1 MAKVVSKIS
10 TLLIVIP
17 KIVKKFLLYQSFF
30 VNYIWYIMKKRI
42 LTLGCI
48 GVTVFLFGCSDDAPS
63 PVAPVMSYESSSS
76 VAATLSSSSE
86 ASQQA
91 PESSAA
97 NNGGSGETIHKVEI
111 INIPA
116 PNVNYPNI
124 VEEKMFCWTPGCEA
138 TVVPPSSSSKATP
151 KSSSQNAI
159 TIDTPE
165 NKPPVV
171 NGLSMTDARDNKTYK
186 LAQVGSKLW
195 MAQDLNYAGV
205 TSECYNEKES
215 NCASNGRLYT
225 FNTAQKA
232 CPTGWKLPNREE
244 AQAALDDASYP
255 WSYSGRCKDG
265 DCNFLGDMGFHWV
278 DATPQSGD
286 KNFDSNTGSSYT
298 VIIVEKSP
306 DYFKPSEDDP
316 DSKAKFFQV
325 DSKTKR
331 FSVRCVQ
338 E

>member
-1 MAKVVSKIS
+1 
-10 TLLIVIP
+10 
-17 KIVKKFLLYQSFF
+17 
-30 VNYIWYIMKKRI
+30 MKKKI
-42 LTLGCI
+42 TAIGCV
-48 GVTVFLFGCSDDAPS
+48 GVISFLFGCSDDAPS
-63 PVAPVMSYESSSS
+63 PVAPPVAYNESSSS
-76 VAATLSSSSE
+76 VVLGPTSSSS
-86 ASQQA
+86 QQPA
-91 PESSAA
+91 NPTSSSAV
-97 NNGGSGETIHKVEI
+97 NNSGKPVYKHEI
-111 INIPA
+111 VNVPA
-116 PNVNYPNI
+116 ENVDYPDI
-124 VEEKMFCWTPGCEA
+124 VPDKMFCFTPGCEA
-138 TVVPPSSSSKATP
+138 TVVPPSSSSKAAP

-171 NGLSMTDARDNKTYK
+171 NGTSMTDTRDNKTYK
-186 LAQVGSKLW
+186 LAQVGDKLW

-205 TSECYNEKES
+205 TSECYNEQES
-215 NCASNGRLYT
+215 NCTSNGRLYT

-232 CPTGWKLPNREE
+232 CPTGWRLPNRTE

-265 DCNFLGDMGFHWV
+265 DCNFLGQMGFHWV

-286 KNFDSNTGSSYT
+286 KNFEENTGSSYT
-298 VIIVEKSP
+298 VIIVEK
-306 DYFKPSEDDP
+306 DP
-316 DSKAKFFQV
+316 EYAGEKERLFFQV

>member
-1 MAKVVSKIS
+1 
-10 TLLIVIP
+10 
-17 KIVKKFLLYQSFF
+17 
-30 VNYIWYIMKKRI
+30 MKKRI
-42 LTLGCI
+42 LSI
-48 GVTVFLFGCSDDAPS
+48 GVVGIAAFLFGCSDDAPS
-63 PVAPVMSYESSSS
+63 PVAPVPVASNDSSSS
-76 VAATLSSSSE
+76 VVTGVSSSS
-86 ASQQA
+86 AQQQVPA
-91 PESSAA
+91 SSAA
-97 NNGGSGETIHKVEI
+97 QSEGGKTYYNHEI
-111 INIPA
+111 INVPA
-116 PNVNYPNI
+116 PNVDYPDI
-124 VEEKMFCWTPGCEA
+124 VEDKMFCWTPGCEA
-138 TVVPPSSSSKATP
+138 TVVPPSSSSKAAP

-186 LAQVGSKLW
+186 LAQVGGKLW

-205 TSECYNEKES
+205 TSECYNEQES
-215 NCASNGRLYT
+215 NCTTNGRLYT
-225 FNTAQKA
+225 LNSAQKA
-232 CPTGWKLPNREE
+232 CPTGWKLPNRTE

-265 DCNFLGDMGFHWV
+265 DCNFLGQMGFHWV

-286 KNFDSNTGSSYT
+286 KNFEENTGSSYT
-298 VIIVEKSP
+298 VIIVEK
-306 DYFKPSEDDP
+306 DP
-316 DSKAKFFQV
+316 EYAGEKERLFFQV